1 MVLKDISPNKAPGI
15 DGLTHGVVGEIILT
29 DLVRFTNIFNTCFE
43 RGIFSKCWKVTKV
56 VLIPKEGKDL
66 SQPSSYRPIC
76 LLPTWGK
83 ILDKVITQ
91 RLVYELETGQK
102 LHRKQYGFRKG
113 KVRHWLWTTF
123 LNLSKM
129 QRLLN

>member
-1 MVLKDISPNKAPGI
+1 MSHLGPLCHKTITHSLTPEELKMVLKDISPNKAPGI
-15 DGLTHGVVGEIILT
+15 DGLMHGVVGEMILT

-43 RGIFSKCWKVTKV
+43 RGIFPKCWKVTKV

-91 RLVYELETGQK
+91 RLRVGNGPKT
-102 LHRKQYGFRKG
+102 
-113 KVRHWLWTTF
+113 
-123 LNLSKM
+123 SP
-129 QRLLN
+129 